1 MFNIPWL
8 HVKYTF
14 NVVQNTLM
22 YIKSIGTSQEVT
34 KLQLILWL
42 NEHKGLFFGEKPKSY
57 SISKDVQF
65 SSRIIITK
73 IVIKLKRWLLIVK
86 MINDSCKWRIVTCN
100 CKLNGYII
108 QDFKKCLYQNNN

>member
-1 MFNIPWL
+1 MLNIPWL
-8 HVKYTF
+8 HAKYTF

-22 YIKSIGTSQEVT
+22 YIKCIGTSQEVT

-73 IVIKLKRWLLIVK
+73 NSNKIKK
-86 MINDSCKWRIVTCN
+86 MVTNCKNDKHSFKWQIITCN
-100 CKLNGYII
+100 RKLNGYII
-108 QDFKKCLYQNNN
+108 QDF

>member
-65 SSRIIITK
+65 SSSHYNHTNSNK
-73 IVIKLKRWLLIVK
+73 IKK
-86 MINDSCKWRIVTCN
+86 MVTN
-100 CKLNGYII
+100 CKN
-108 QDFKKCLYQNNN
+108 DKR